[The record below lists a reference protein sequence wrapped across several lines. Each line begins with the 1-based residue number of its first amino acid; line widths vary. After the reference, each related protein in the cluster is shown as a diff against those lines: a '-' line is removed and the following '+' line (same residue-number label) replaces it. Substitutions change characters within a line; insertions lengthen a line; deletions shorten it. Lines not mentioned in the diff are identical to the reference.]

1 MERYDQHVHSAYSFD
16 SKERLEDECE
26 AALQKGLQG
35 ITFTEHFSVDPLD
48 VSYGVLRY
56 DAYRQA
62 VTDCQDKYRG
72 RLHIGCGL
80 EIGEPHLKKC
90 EADLKQAVQ
99 SMQLDFIIGSIH
111 NIGSVKL
118 RTFQKG
124 KTKDEIYTQYFQEIL
139 MMAETADIDVIGH
152 LDLAKR
158 YAFEVVGNYDFSEY
172 RDRIA
177 KILSVV
183 IDRGLGIEINT
194 SGWRNSVGV
203 CYPSP
208 EVIRLYHDLGGR
220 YITISS
226 DAHKNEDIASSW
238 DRARQVLLEAGF
250 DQYFYYED
258 RKPHAVSLRNE
269 TE

>member
-16 SKERLEDECE
+16 SKEHLEDECE
-26 AALQKGLQG
+26 AAMQKGLQG

-56 DAYRQA
+56 DAYRRA
-62 VTDCQDKYRG
+62 VTDCQKKYSG
-72 RLHIGCGL
+72 ELHIGCGL

-111 NIGSVKL
+111 NIDSVKL
-118 RTFQKG
+118 RNFQKG
-124 KTKDEIYTQYFQEIL
+124 KTKDEIYAQYFEEIL
-139 MMAETADIDVIGH
+139 TMARTADIDVIGH

-158 YAFEVVGNYDFSEY
+158 YTFEVVGNYDFPEY

-177 KILSVV
+177 EILSVV
-183 IDRGLGIEINT
+183 IERGLGIELNT
-194 SGWRNSVGV
+194 SGWRNAVDV

-208 EVIRLYHDLGGR
+208 EVIRLYYEMGGR
-220 YITISS
+220 YITIGS
-226 DAHKNEDIASSW
+226 DAHRAEDVASNW
-238 DRARQVLLEAGF
+238 ERAKQILQEAGF
-250 DQYFYYED
+250 TQYFYYKD
-258 RKPHAVSLRNE
+258 RQPHPISLLE
-269 TE
+269 EK

>member
-16 SKERLEDECE
+16 SKEHLEDECE

-62 VTDCQDKYRG
+62 VMDCQRMYRG
-72 RLHIGCGL
+72 RLQIGCGL

-90 EADLKQAVQ
+90 ESDLKEAMD

-118 RTFQKG
+118 REFQKG
-124 KTKDEIYTQYFQEIL
+124 KTKDEIYAQYFHEVL
-139 MMAETADIDVIGH
+139 TMAETADIDVIGH

-158 YAFEVVGNYDFSEY
+158 YAFDVVGNYDFLEY
-172 RDRIA
+172 RDCIA
-177 KILSVV
+177 AILSVV
-183 IDRGLGIEINT
+183 INRGLGIEINT
-194 SGWRNSVGV
+194 SGWRNSVAI

-208 EVIRLYHDLGGR
+208 EVIHLYHDMGGR
-220 YITISS
+220 YITIGS
-226 DAHKNEDIASSW
+226 DAHKCSDIANGW
-238 DRARQVLLEAGF
+238 VRARNVLQEAGF
-250 DQYFYYED
+250 KQYCYYQG
-258 RKPHAVSLRNE
+258 RKPYFVPLDDGVV
-269 TE
+269 